1 MRTYL
6 QRLGKSLMLPISV
19 LPVVSLLFGTGYAI
33 NSTMWGKG
41 SLLAGLLIKAGLAV
55 IENIPML
62 FAVGIPVG
70 LSRERDGV
78 SALSGLTGFLL
89 VQNILDP
96 KNLPVMGK
104 MDPAVFYAAFGKIN
118 QNAQLAL

>member
-70 LSRERDGV
+70 LSRNGT
-78 SALSGLTGFLL
+78 AC
-89 VQNILDP
+89 
-96 KNLPVMGK
+96 LPCPV
-104 MDPAVFYAAFGKIN
+104 
-118 QNAQLAL
+118 